1 MSRGEPLTDEDR
13 EPWLT
18 LVGQRLAA
26 PDGILI
32 VGCSALKHRYRD
44 HIRAQAHGP
53 VIFIH
58 LAGRQELIAARM
70 GARSGHFSQS
80 AALEP
85 PEADENSQSPSTSTM
100 RSKRLLPSMG
110 IGYMATAL
118 WTEEL

>member
-1 MSRGEPLTDEDR
+1 MV
-13 EPWLT
+13 
-18 LVGQRLAA
+18 LVGQRFAA

-32 VGCSALKHRYRD
+32 VGCSVLKRRYRD
-44 HIRAQAHGP
+44 HICAQAHGP

-58 LAGRQELIAARM
+58 LAGRQELIATRM
-70 GARSGHFSQS
+70 GARSGHFSQF

-85 PEADENSQSPSTSTM
+85 PEADENSQSPSASTM

-118 WTEEL
+118 WTAEL